1 MRLVNPRLPLAVGCC
16 LLVASIFSPF
26 ATEFGYLIVFPDPG
40 PYTDPQLAN
49 RVTFWSFMHIQE
61 VNMTRI
67 DDRWVAT
74 SVQWLVFAEY
84 WDWWGSGQS
93 HILPSSILIPMF
105 ILQTITV
112 LLGLTTLLKA
122 NTARKILPLLLAVMA
137 LSCLYLAGCHILQSE
152 VFIGFWLSI
161 PSIAAILTAMVM
173 ATLDARACCS
183 GL

>member
-1 MRLVNPRLPLAVGCC
+1 
-16 LLVASIFSPF
+16 
-26 ATEFGYLIVFPDPG
+26 
-40 PYTDPQLAN
+40 
-49 RVTFWSFMHIQE
+49 
-61 VNMTRI
+61 
-67 DDRWVAT
+67 
-74 SVQWLVFAEY
+74 
-84 WDWWGSGQS
+84 
-93 HILPSSILIPMF
+93 MF